1 MAKTIANAQTSLAYR
16 LGESSVPS
24 STTELA
30 KRIDWFTEAI
40 NLACG
45 GDELMWFMKR
55 RSYDTTVADQ
65 SDYSTP
71 TRWRKIIQVKVDGYK
86 YDELPY
92 EEVYE
97 KYELPT
103 SPVPILPSFMARAF
117 YVYNDEIYL
126 IPIPSSA
133 PSTISFSSITQSG
146 GTATATTS
154 SAHGL
159 VRDEIITISGAT
171 PSAYNGAQT
180 ILTVPS
186 TTTFT
191 FAVDSGTS
199 TPATGTI
206 TGVKKNILID
216 YYEYPNTTSALTS
229 SSSIIVPDNYLNLL
243 VSYAEGRYW
252 STAFK
257 RAKAS
262 DAFTEFE
269 TLLDKLKKDNFRKM
283 YLAK

>member
-1 MAKTIANAQTSLAYR
+1 MAKTITNAQTSLAYR

-24 STTELA
+24 SSTELA

-55 RSYDTTVADQ
+55 QSQDTTVADQ

-71 TRWRKIIQVKVDGYK
+71 TRWRKIIQVRVDGYK
-86 YDELPY
+86 YDEIPY

-97 KYELPT
+97 KFNLPT
-103 SPVPILPSFMARAF
+103 SPVPILPAFQARSF
-117 YVYNDEIYL
+117 YIYNDEIYL
-126 IPIPSSA
+126 IPIPSAA
-133 PSTISFSSITQSG
+133 PDTLSFSSITQSG

-159 VRDEIITISGAT
+159 VRDEVITISGAT

-191 FAVDSGTS
+191 FAVNSGTS

>member
-45 GDELMWFMKR
+45 DEELMWFMKR
-55 RSYDTTVADQ
+55 QHRDTTVADQ
-65 SDYSTP
+65 TDYAMP

-86 YDELPY
+86 YDEVDY
-92 EEVYE
+92 QEVHE
-97 KYELPT
+97 KFELP
-103 SPVPILPSFMARAF
+103 SAVVPILPGYLSRSF
-117 YVYNDEIYL
+117 YIYEDELYL
-126 IPIPSSA
+126 IPTPSAA
-133 PSTISFSSITQSG
+133 PDTLSITSLTQTA
-146 GTATATTS
+146 GTATATFS
-154 SAHGL
+154 AAHGL
-159 VRDEIITISGAT
+159 VRNQIITIAGAT
-171 PSAYNGAQT
+171 PSAFNGAQT

-186 TTTFT
+186 TTTLT
-191 FAVDSGTS
+191 FSIASATS
-199 TPATGTI
+199 SPATGTI
-206 TGVKKNILID
+206 TAVNKNIVVD

-229 SSSIIVPDNYLNLL
+229 SSSIIVPDNYLNIL

-257 RAKAS
+257 RAKS
-262 DAFTEFE
+262 GDAFTEFE
-269 TLLDKLKKDNFRKM
+269 TLVDKLKKDNFRKQ

>member
-1 MAKTIANAQTSLAYR
+1 MAKTISNAQTSLAYR
-16 LGESSVPS
+16 LGETSVPS
-24 STTELA
+24 STTELS

-55 RSYDTTVADQ
+55 RHQDTTVADQ
-65 SDYSTP
+65 ADYSTP
-71 TRWRKIIQVKVDGYK
+71 TRWRKLIQVKVDGYK
-86 YDELPY
+86 YNEIPY

-97 KYELPT
+97 KFELPT
-103 SPVPILPSFMARAF
+103 APVPILPAFQARSF

-126 IPIPSSA
+126 IPTPSAA
-133 PSTISFSSITQSG
+133 PDTITISSITQTS
-146 GTATATTS
+146 GTATVTTS
-154 SAHGL
+154 STHGL
-159 VRDEIITISGAT
+159 YRDEVITIAGAT
-171 PSAYNGAQT
+171 PTAYNGAQT

-186 TTTFT
+186 STTFT
-191 FAVDSGTS
+191 FSVDSGTS
-199 TPATGTI
+199 SPATGTL
-206 TGVKKNILID
+206 TGVKKNILVD

-229 SSSIIVPDNYLNLL
+229 SSSIILPDNYINIL

-257 RAKAS
+257 RAKAA

-269 TLLDKLKKDNFRKM
+269 SLMDKLKKDNFRKM
-283 YLAK
+283 YLAQ

>member
-1 MAKTIANAQTSLAYR
+1 MAKTISNAQTSLAYR
-16 LGESSVPS
+16 LGESSVPTS
-24 STTELA
+24 NTELN

-40 NLACG
+40 NLAAG

-55 RSYDTTVADQ
+55 RHRDTTVADQ
-65 SDYSTP
+65 SDYALP

-86 YDELPY
+86 YNELPY

-97 KYELPT
+97 KFELPT
-103 SPVPILPSFMARAF
+103 SPVPILPAYHDRSF
-117 YVYNDEIYL
+117 YVNQDELYL
-126 IPIPSSA
+126 IPTPSSA
-133 PSTISFSSITQSG
+133 PTTLSISSITQSS

-154 SAHGL
+154 TAHGL
-159 VRDEIITISGAT
+159 YRDDSITIAGAT

-180 ILTVPS
+180 VLTVPS
-186 TTTFT
+186 STTFT

-199 TPATGTI
+199 SPATGTI
-206 TGVKKNILID
+206 TGVRKNILID
-216 YYEYPNTTSALTS
+216 YYEYPNTTSTLTS

-257 RAKAS
+257 RAKAA

-269 TLLDKLKKDNFRKM
+269 TLLDKLRKDNFRTM
-283 YLAK
+283 YLAR

>member
-1 MAKTIANAQTSLAYR
+1 MAKTITNAQTSLAYR
-16 LGESSVPS
+16 LGESSIPS
-24 STTELA
+24 SSTELA

-40 NLACG
+40 NIACG

-55 RSYDTTVADQ
+55 RSQDTTIADQ
-65 SDYSTP
+65 EDYSTP

-86 YDELPY
+86 YDEIPY
-92 EEVYE
+92 EEVHD

-103 SPVPILPSFMARAF
+103 SPVPILPAFQARAF
-117 YVYNDEIYL
+117 YILNDEIYL

-133 PSTISFSSITQSG
+133 PDTISFSSITQSG

-159 VRDEIITISGAT
+159 VRDEVVTISGAT

-199 TPATGTI
+199 TPATGTL

-229 SSSIIVPDNYLNLL
+229 TSSIIVPDNYLNLL
-243 VSYAEGRYW
+243 VAYAEGRYW